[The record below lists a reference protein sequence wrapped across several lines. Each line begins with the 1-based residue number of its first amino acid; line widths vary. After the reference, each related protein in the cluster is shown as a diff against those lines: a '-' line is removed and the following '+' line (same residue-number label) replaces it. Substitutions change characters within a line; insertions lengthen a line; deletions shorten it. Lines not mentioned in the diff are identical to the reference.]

1 MLAGVLGLLR
11 SLVGLLAR
19 VPHSH
24 GCSLGLIHACY
35 RELLLR
41 LLLRC
46 LMRWGL
52 GRLCLSLVLSE
63 MLRVLTLLILA
74 RTALSL
80 SAVWWESSLLLEGL
94 IHLVICIASRLL
106 SLRLLWLVAV
116 ELLWLLVLL
125 LHTLRLGLGLLLQL
139 LRLTLCLGSDF

>member
-1 MLAGVLGLLR
+1 M
-11 SLVGLLAR
+11 
-19 VPHSH
+19 
-24 GCSLGLIHACY
+24 
-35 RELLLR
+35 
-41 LLLRC
+41 
-46 LMRWGL
+46 
-52 GRLCLSLVLSE
+52 
-63 MLRVLTLLILA
+63 LTLLILA